1 MQYRGWL
8 AAAVI
13 ILAVLVV
20 AAFGVAH
27 ANISALPEPGVF
39 ETTFAMKAKDWYIR
53 RATRGVLPPAP
64 AKTAASIAAGR
75 TLFGMD
81 CALCHGQNGRTP
93 TPIGKAMYPRVSSLG
108 SHEVQQMSDRELF
121 WVIKNGIR
129 LSGMPGFAHIDNDE
143 QIWQLTYYV
152 HSLDVHTTVKRGK
165 IYPGATSLK
174 STRQTRSGDRE

>member
-1 MQYRGWL
+1 MRHRGWL

-13 ILAVLVV
+13 FLTALVV
-20 AAFGVAH
+20 GAFGAAH
-27 ANISALPEPGVF
+27 ANISALPEPGTF
-39 ETTFAMKAKDWYIR
+39 ETTLAMKTKDWYIR

-64 AKTAASIAAGR
+64 TKSAASIATGR

-81 CALCHGQNGRTP
+81 CTSCHGQNGRTP
-93 TPIGKAMYPRVSSLG
+93 APIGKAMYPRVPSLG

-152 HSLDVHTTVKRGK
+152 RSLGVRATAKSGK
-165 IYPGATSLK
+165 MNS
-174 STRQTRSGDRE
+174 RSHVTQVDAADRERRP

>member
-1 MQYRGWL
+1 MRHRGGL

-13 ILAVLVV
+13 ILAVLFV

-39 ETTFAMKAKDWYIR
+39 ETTLAMKARDWYIR
-53 RATRGVLPPAP
+53 RAARGVLPPVP
-64 AKTAASIAAGR
+64 SKTAASVAAGR

-81 CALCHGQNGRTP
+81 CASCHGLNGRTP
-93 TPIGKAMYPRVSSLG
+93 TPIGKAMYPRVSSLR

-143 QIWQLTYYV
+143 QIWQLTYYMR
-152 HSLDVHTTVKRGK
+152 SLDVHT
-165 IYPGATSLK
+165 K
-174 STRQTRSGDRE
+174 SSP